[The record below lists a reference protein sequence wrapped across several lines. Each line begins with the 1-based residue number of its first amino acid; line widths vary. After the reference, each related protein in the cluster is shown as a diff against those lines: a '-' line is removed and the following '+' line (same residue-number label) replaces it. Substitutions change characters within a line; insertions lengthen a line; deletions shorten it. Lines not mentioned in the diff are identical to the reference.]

1 MLLPIQ
7 GRAGKESHLKYY
19 FYVLI
24 FAMTLA
30 GCKESIKHD
39 EVLAGKQAE
48 EFARITFVKQD
59 MDSGYALLADAT
71 KRHVSRDQFKVVV
84 LKLHPNG
91 FPKTVAAFEYKPMPL
106 GEKAIYVSLKG
117 ENSGEHFNYEFTM
130 EGTATT
136 GYRVLKFSRSSG
148 RPLSSSN

>member
-1 MLLPIQ
+1 MLLNL
-7 GRAGKESHLKYY
+7 AGKGSWLEHY
-19 FYVLI
+19 FYPLI
-24 FAMTLA
+24 FAMGFM

-39 EVLAGKQAE
+39 EVLAGKKAE

-59 MDSGYALLADAT
+59 IDSGYELLADAT
-71 KRHVSRDQFKVVV
+71 KRHVSRDQFKEVVS
-84 LKLHPNG
+84 KLPPKG

-106 GEKAIYVSLKG
+106 GEKAIYVSLIG
-117 ENSGEHFNYEFTM
+117 ENSGEHFNYQFTM

-148 RPLSSSN
+148 RPLPSSN